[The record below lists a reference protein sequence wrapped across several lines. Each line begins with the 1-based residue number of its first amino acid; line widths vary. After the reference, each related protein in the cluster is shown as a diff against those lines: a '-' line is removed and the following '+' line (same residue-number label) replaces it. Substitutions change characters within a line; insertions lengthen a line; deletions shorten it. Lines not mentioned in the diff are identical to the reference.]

1 MPSPRM
7 CMLRASALKVYRQL
21 LQHKMVQEDIER
33 KKSKSR
39 KILQGAGQGEF
50 LSCDHLKESTSSRF
64 ESQHLEGKKTKSLAQ
79 EASKESKHSPS
90 PWNQT

>member
-7 CMLRASALKVYRQL
+7 CTLRASALKVYRQL
-21 LQHKMVQEDIER
+21 LQHKMVQEYIER
-33 KKSKSR
+33 KKESPER
-39 KILQGAGQGEF
+39 YCGGGQGEF

-64 ESQHLEGKKTKSLAQ
+64 ESQHLDGKKTKSSAQ
-79 EASKESKHSPS
+79 EASKESKHSLS